1 MCPLGHWRKIT
12 LKRISLEDKGPQ
24 GGWDQTA
31 AQSSIIFSHIILI
44 SMTDNKI
51 SVQLMA
57 ALGFKWNPLW
67 H

>member
-1 MCPLGHWRKIT
+1 MPIRSLAKNYSQ
-12 LKRISLEDKGPQ
+12 RISLEDKGPQ

-31 AQSSIIFSHIILI
+31 AQSSVIFSHIILI
-44 SMTDNKI
+44 SMTANKI

-57 ALGFKWNPLW
+57 ALGFKWNSLW